1 MSQFVLDTIK
11 QAATAVMS
19 TVSLLVFL
27 MLKSGKRF
35 CHFRKPILELEYFF
49 STGVSHFV
57 SYI

>member
-1 MSQFVLDTIK
+1 MCQFVPDTIK
-11 QAATAVMS
+11 QAATTRTS
-19 TVSLLVFL
+19 TVGLVVFL